1 MAIMLA
7 SYNIMSRLYFITLH
21 NKVFNTR
28 IQSRTCLIGIPERK
42 VANRVSRVL
51 ERYHGIPKLRV
62 SGVDYMRDEFYEMLK
77 LNQFTLM
84 VTNDVEFYESRFE
97 LNGDL
102 IDSPKVTYDE
112 LAEHF
117 EKLYVQDDP

>member
-1 MAIMLA
+1 MVIMLA
-7 SYNIMSRLYFITLH
+7 FYNIMSRLYFITLH

-28 IQSRTCLIGIPERK
+28 IQSRTCIIGIPEK
-42 VANRVSRVL
+42 AVAKRVKNVL
-51 ERYHGIPKLRV
+51 NIPNLKV

-84 VTNDVEFYESRFE
+84 VASDIDFSENNFE
-97 LNGDL
+97 LNGDV
-102 IDSPKVTYDE
+102 IDSPKVTYNE

-117 EKLYVQDDP
+117 EKLYVQDCPKY

>member
-1 MAIMLA
+1 
-7 SYNIMSRLYFITLH
+7 MSRLYFITLH

-28 IQSRTCLIGIPERK
+28 IQSRTCIIGIPEK
-42 VANRVSRVL
+42 AVAKRVKNVL
-51 ERYHGIPKLRV
+51 NIPNLKV

-84 VTNDVEFYESRFE
+84 VASDIEFSENNFE
-97 LNGDL
+97 LNGDV
-102 IDSPKVTYDE
+102 IDSPKVTYNE

-117 EKLYVQDDP
+117 EKLYVQDCPKY

>member
-1 MAIMLA
+1 
-7 SYNIMSRLYFITLH
+7 MSRLYFITLH

-28 IQSRTCLIGIPERK
+28 VKSRTCLIGIPEK
-42 VANRVSRVL
+42 AVAKRVKNVL
-51 ERYHGIPKLRV
+51 NIPNLKV

-84 VTNDVEFYESRFE
+84 VASDIEFSENNFE
-97 LNGDL
+97 LNGDV
-102 IDSPKVTYDE
+102 IDSPKVTYNE

-117 EKLYVQDDP
+117 EKLYVQDCPKY

>member
-1 MAIMLA
+1 
-7 SYNIMSRLYFITLH
+7 MSRLYFITLH

-28 IQSRTCLIGIPERK
+28 VQSRTCLIGISEK
-42 VANRVSRVL
+42 EAAKRVKKVL
-51 ERYHGIPKLRV
+51 ERSHGIPNLKV

-84 VTNDVEFYESRFE
+84 VASDIEFSENNFE
-97 LNGDL
+97 LNGDV
-102 IDSPKVTYDE
+102 IDSPKVTYNE

-117 EKLYVQDDP
+117 EKLYVQDCPKY